1 MGVNNVETKRYRSVF
16 KYLLG
21 YSLALIMLIG
31 VLAALFEDRFFVRI
45 IGIIIAVV
53 SWYVNWLLWKKKK
66 MEKGTVLLNEKN
78 DNTGEK

>member
-1 MGVNNVETKRYRSVF
+1 MGVNNMETKRYHSIF

-31 VLAALFEDRFFVRI
+31 VLAALFEDRFLVRI

-53 SWYVNWLLWKKKK
+53 SWYVNRLLWKKKTR
-66 MEKGTVLLNEKN
+66 GTKKV
-78 DNTGEK
+78 TG